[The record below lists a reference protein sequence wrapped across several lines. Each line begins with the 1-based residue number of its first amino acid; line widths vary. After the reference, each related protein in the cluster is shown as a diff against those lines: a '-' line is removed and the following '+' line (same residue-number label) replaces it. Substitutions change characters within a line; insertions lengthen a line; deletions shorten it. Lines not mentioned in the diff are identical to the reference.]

1 MDISVGTG
9 SAAATAGSGSATI
22 SAEPF
27 IRFEDVT
34 LRYGGPSG
42 TLAVEGAS
50 IDIPKGGF
58 VSIVGPSGCGK
69 STLLKMVAGL
79 IAPTSGRVVVGG
91 QPVTGP
97 LGFVGMAFQNP
108 TPLPWYSVIDNVM
121 LPLRIVEPYRST
133 FRANYAEYRAKAE
146 ALLEVV
152 GLKGFGEK
160 KPWQLSGG
168 MLQRAS
174 LCRALIHEPA
184 LLLLDEPFGALDAFT
199 REELWQ
205 VLQELWLARR
215 PTVMLITHDLAESVL
230 LSETVFV
237 MSARPGKLLHSE
249 HVPFAR
255 PRGLDVMY
263 EPEFVSLVHRLRT
276 RIGDAR
282 AEGLKAT

>member
-1 MDISVGTG
+1 VS
-9 SAAATAGSGSATI
+9 
-22 SAEPF
+22 
-27 IRFEDVT
+27 
-34 LRYGGPSG
+34 LRYGGPTG

-69 STLLKMVAGL
+69 STLLKMVSGL

-91 QPVTGP
+91 KPVTGP

-133 FRANYAEYRAKAE
+133 FRAKRDEYRAKAE

-174 LCRALIHEPA
+174 LCRALIHEPE

-205 VLQELWLARR
+205 VLQELWLTKR

-237 MSARPGKLLHSE
+237 MSARPGRLLHSE

-255 PRGLDVMY
+255 PRGLEVMY
-263 EPEFVSLVHRLRT
+263 EPEFVSMVHRLRT
-276 RIGDAR
+276 RIGNAR
-282 AEGLKAT
+282 ADGMKAA

>member
-1 MDISVGTG
+1 MDSIADKG
-9 SAAATAGSGSATI
+9 SAAGPAGAP
-22 SAEPF
+22 AADPF
-27 IRFEDVT
+27 IRFENVS
-34 LRYGGPSG
+34 LRYGGADG
-42 TLAVEGAS
+42 TLAVEGAT

-69 STLLKMVAGL
+69 STLLKMVSGL
-79 IAPTSGRVVVGG
+79 IAPTAGRVVVGG
-91 QPVTGP
+91 KPVTGP

-133 FRANYAEYRAKAE
+133 FRAKYDEYRAKAE
-146 ALLEVV
+146 ALLAVV

-205 VLQELWLARR
+205 VLQELWLTKR

-237 MSARPGKLLHSE
+237 MSARPGRLLHSE

-263 EPEFVSLVHRLRT
+263 EPEFVALVHRLRT
-276 RIGDAR
+276 RIGNAR
-282 AEGLKAT
+282 ADGMKVA

>member
-1 MDISVGTG
+1 MDTIADNS
-9 SAAATAGSGSATI
+9 SAAAPAGAP
-22 SAEPF
+22 AADPF
-27 IRFEDVT
+27 IRFDNVS
-34 LRYGGPSG
+34 LRYGGPEG
-42 TLAVEGAS
+42 TLAVEGAT

-69 STLLKMVAGL
+69 STLLKMVSGL
-79 IAPTSGRVVVGG
+79 IAPTAGRVVVGG
-91 QPVTGP
+91 KPVTGP

-133 FRANYAEYRAKAE
+133 FRAKYDEYRAKAE
-146 ALLEVV
+146 ALLAVV

-205 VLQELWLARR
+205 VLQELWLSKR

-237 MSARPGKLLHSE
+237 MSARPGRLLHSE

-263 EPEFVSLVHRLRT
+263 EPEFVALVHRLRT
-276 RIGDAR
+276 RIGNAR
-282 AEGLKAT
+282 ADGMKVA

>member
-1 MDISVGTG
+1 MDSSAGTG
-9 SAAATAGSGSATI
+9 SAAEATPTAVP
-22 SAEPF
+22 EPF
-27 IRFEDVT
+27 IRFEDVS
-34 LRYGGPSG
+34 LRYGGPTG

-69 STLLKMVAGL
+69 STLLKMVSGL

-91 QPVTGP
+91 KPVTGP

-133 FRANYAEYRAKAE
+133 FRAKRDEYRAKAE

-152 GLKGFGEK
+152 GLKGFSEK

-205 VLQELWLARR
+205 VLQELWLTKR
-215 PTVMLITHDLAESVL
+215 PTVMLITHDLSESVL

-237 MSARPGKLLHSE
+237 MSARPGRLLHSE

-255 PRGLDVMY
+255 PRVLDVMY
-263 EPEFVSLVHRLRT
+263 EPEFVSMVHRLRT

-282 AEGLKAT
+282 ADGMKAA

>member
-1 MDISVGTG
+1 MDATVDSGN
-9 SAAATAGSGSATI
+9 AAATSGTVIAD
-22 SAEPF
+22 PF
-27 IRFEDVT
+27 IRFDDVS
-34 LRYGGPSG
+34 LRYGGPGG
-42 TLAVEGAS
+42 TLAVEGAT

-69 STLLKMVAGL
+69 STLLKMVSGL
-79 IAPTSGRVVVGG
+79 IAPTAGRVVVGG
-91 QPVTGP
+91 KPVTGP

-133 FRANYAEYRAKAE
+133 FRARYDEYRAKAE
-146 ALLEVV
+146 ALLEMV

-237 MSARPGKLLHSE
+237 MSARPGRLLHSE
-249 HVPFAR
+249 AVPFAR

-263 EPEFVSLVHRLRT
+263 EPEFVSMVHRLRT
-276 RIGDAR
+276 RIGNAR
-282 AEGLKAT
+282 ADGMKGA

>member
-1 MDISVGTG
+1 MDSSAGTG
-9 SAAATAGSGSATI
+9 SAAEASATAVP
-22 SAEPF
+22 EPF
-27 IRFEDVT
+27 IRFEDVS
-34 LRYGGPSG
+34 LRYGGPTG

-69 STLLKMVAGL
+69 STLLKMVSGL

-91 QPVTGP
+91 KPVTGP

-133 FRANYAEYRAKAE
+133 FRAKRDEYRAKAE

-152 GLKGFGEK
+152 GLKGFSEK

-205 VLQELWLARR
+205 VLQELWLTKR
-215 PTVMLITHDLAESVL
+215 PTVMLITHDLSESVL

-237 MSARPGKLLHSE
+237 MSARPGRLLYSE

-263 EPEFVSLVHRLRT
+263 EPEFVSMVHRLRT

-282 AEGLKAT
+282 ADGMKAA

>member
-1 MDISVGTG
+1 MDSSAGTG
-9 SAAATAGSGSATI
+9 SAAEASATAVP
-22 SAEPF
+22 EPF
-27 IRFEDVT
+27 IRFEDVS
-34 LRYGGPSG
+34 LRYGGPTG

-69 STLLKMVAGL
+69 STLLKMVSGL

-91 QPVTGP
+91 KPVTGP

-133 FRANYAEYRAKAE
+133 FRAKRDEYRAKAE

-152 GLKGFGEK
+152 GLKGFSEK

-205 VLQELWLARR
+205 VLQELWLTKR
-215 PTVMLITHDLAESVL
+215 PTVMLITHDLSESVL

-237 MSARPGKLLHSE
+237 MSARPGRLLHSE

-263 EPEFVSLVHRLRT
+263 EPEFVSMVHRLRT

-282 AEGLKAT
+282 ADGMKAA

>member
-1 MDISVGTG
+1 MDSSAGTG
-9 SAAATAGSGSATI
+9 SAAEATPTAVP
-22 SAEPF
+22 EPF
-27 IRFEDVT
+27 IRFEDVS
-34 LRYGGPSG
+34 LRYGGPTG

-50 IDIPKGGF
+50 NDIPKGGF

-69 STLLKMVAGL
+69 STLLKMVSGL

-91 QPVTGP
+91 KPVTGP

-133 FRANYAEYRAKAE
+133 FRAKRDEYRAKAE

-152 GLKGFGEK
+152 GLKGFSEK

-205 VLQELWLARR
+205 VLQELWLTKR
-215 PTVMLITHDLAESVL
+215 PTVMLITHDLSESVL

-237 MSARPGKLLHSE
+237 MSARPGRLLHSE

-263 EPEFVSLVHRLRT
+263 EPEFVSMVHRLRT

-282 AEGLKAT
+282 ADGMKAA

>member
-1 MDISVGTG
+1 MDSIADKG
-9 SAAATAGSGSATI
+9 SAAGPAGAP
-22 SAEPF
+22 AADPF
-27 IRFEDVT
+27 IRFENVS
-34 LRYGGPSG
+34 LRYGGADG
-42 TLAVEGAS
+42 TLAVEGAT

-69 STLLKMVAGL
+69 STLLKMVSGL
-79 IAPTSGRVVVGG
+79 IAPTAGRVVVGG
-91 QPVTGP
+91 KPVTGP

-133 FRANYAEYRAKAE
+133 FRAKYDEYRAKAE
-146 ALLEVV
+146 ALLAVV
-152 GLKGFGEK
+152 GLKGCGEK

-205 VLQELWLARR
+205 VLQELWLTKR

-237 MSARPGKLLHSE
+237 MSARPGRLLHSE

-263 EPEFVSLVHRLRT
+263 EPEFVALVHRLRT
-276 RIGDAR
+276 RIGNAR
-282 AEGLKAT
+282 ADGMEVA